1 VVDLTSEQRRQ
12 LDELAGEIAHD
23 NPRLAR
29 ALAGRWYAMRLRRS
43 TRRLCRVRAGHAAGW
58 CAMLLMLAAVPLL
71 SVGAVLVQPALMLL
85 GAVAVVNG
93 LPLFLA
99 ARLHTPPAT

>member
-1 VVDLTSEQRRQ
+1 MVDLTSEQRRQ

-29 ALAGRWYAMRLRRS
+29 ALAGRWYAMRLRRN
-43 TRRLCRVRAGHAAGW
+43 TRTPGRVRQDRVLGW

-71 SVGAVLVQPALMLL
+71 SVGAVLAQPALILI
-85 GAVAVVNG
+85 GAIAVVNG
-93 LPLFLA
+93 PALLTA
-99 ARLHTPPAT
+99 ARLRGPPA